1 MGRPVFDN
9 VETLLLFAFVLFVL
23 LSIEFEFHPC
33 SSFLLAR
40 SNISAIVP
48 YNVCCGG
55 KMANKDVKPTN
66 NVSGSGASA
75 AAAVG
80 GDLSL
85 AVAALDVAGHEG
97 GASATSASM
106 GN

>member
-1 MGRPVFDN
+1 
-9 VETLLLFAFVLFVL
+9 
-23 LSIEFEFHPC
+23 
-33 SSFLLAR
+33 
-40 SNISAIVP
+40 
-48 YNVCCGG
+48 
-55 KMANKDVKPTN
+55 MANKDVKPTN